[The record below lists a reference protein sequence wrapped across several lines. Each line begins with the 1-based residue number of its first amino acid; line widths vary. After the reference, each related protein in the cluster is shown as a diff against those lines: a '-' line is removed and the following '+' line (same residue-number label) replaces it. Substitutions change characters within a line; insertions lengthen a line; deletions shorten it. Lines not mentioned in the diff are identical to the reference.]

1 MSWIKNKIKDF
12 IWGGRQFPYPYIDC
26 DGNELNSVEDIWV
39 TSKEKLE
46 EAIVRK
52 IGFVGIRR
60 RWKGIGVSFCFL

>member
-39 TSKEKLE
+39 TSK
-46 EAIVRK
+46 
-52 IGFVGIRR
+52 
-60 RWKGIGVSFCFL
+60 